1 MEEIKTD
8 GGITNSEIISEISK
22 TADNRLVKGGPFRK
36 GDTRIN
42 RKGRPKLGL
51 AIAEL
56 SRSYLKEPVS
66 DDNPDYLWENKILEE
81 LRKLAASGN
90 LQAMEML
97 LSRAY
102 GKIPENIKINQEE
115 EVGPDF
121 TTLTPEEFDI
131 MNKLITKATYG
142 PDSEEY
148 QELINPKI
156 WDLEPDDEEGE

>member
-1 MEEIKTD
+1 MTD
-8 GGITNSEIISEISK
+8 EIIKVEGEIIDAEKLHESTSK
-22 TADNRLVKGGPFRK
+22 AVIGVPFKKGFDSR
-36 GDTRIN
+36 RA
-42 RKGRPKLGL
+42 KGRPKLGL

-56 SRSYLKEPVS
+56 SRSYLKEPV
-66 DDNPDYLWENKILEE
+66 DQNNPDYLWENKILEE

-148 QELINPKI
+148 QELINPKV
-156 WDLEPDDEEGE
+156 WDLEPDEEGE